1 MHAQV
6 VVDDLSRPRDTY
18 RLIIASNRGPV
29 EYQFGQDKKL
39 KSRRGS
45 GGMITALIA
54 AADHMSMTWVAMAMT
69 EGDRIAVKEAQQN
82 GGLRQLSLAGRKLN
96 LRYVVISKP
105 AYRKFY
111 EKISN
116 RLLWFLQHYM
126 YDPTQDSAAMR

>member
-29 EYQFGQDKKL
+29 EYQFGRDKKL

-69 EGDRIAVKEAQQN
+69 EA
-82 GGLRQLSLAGRKLN
+82 GLFGLPVLPQKLA
-96 LRYVVISKP
+96 
-105 AYRKFY
+105 
-111 EKISN
+111 
-116 RLLWFLQHYM
+116 
-126 YDPTQDSAAMR
+126 TQ

>member
-1 MHAQV
+1 MVSASAV
-6 VVDDLSRPRDTY
+6 PVSPLSNMLRYIYAISRFHRRILDCSYSSKKWLT
-18 RLIIASNRGPV
+18 
-29 EYQFGQDKKL
+29 FGAFRVNQK
-39 KSRRGS
+39 
-45 GGMITALIA
+45 AL
-54 AADHMSMTWVAMAMT
+54 MT